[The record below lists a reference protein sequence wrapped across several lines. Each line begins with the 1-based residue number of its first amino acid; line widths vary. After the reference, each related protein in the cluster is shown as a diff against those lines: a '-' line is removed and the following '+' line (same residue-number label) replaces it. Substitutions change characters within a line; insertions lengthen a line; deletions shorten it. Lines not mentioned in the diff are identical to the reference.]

1 MAPPNQQQGAISLA
15 QVRANPKLHSEADE
29 QTQIRIEKG
38 IVEEQLREYFSGPRF
53 RIILDYDTP
62 TIGYQALDPVGKITR
77 DYTLPA
83 ANIALHRIEMT
94 DVQPASGSSAVQGGI
109 HSLHLYVH
117 AQEPCPYTV
126 ELLLS
131 YLKLVMRE
139 MDKERRLYK
148 QSAGWVLVYWGLKM
162 RVFAYARGS
171 LVNMRLE
178 DIRREIVVV
187 DSPEIAPMD

>member
-1 MAPPNQQQGAISLA
+1 MDPPNQQQGAISLA

-53 RIILDYDTP
+53 RIILDDDTP
-62 TIGYQALDPVGKITR
+62 TISYQDVDPVTKTPR

-94 DVQPASGSSAVQGGI
+94 DVQPASGPGAVQRGI

-117 AQEPCPYTV
+117 VEKPCPYTV
-126 ELLLS
+126 EPLLG
-131 YLKLVMRE
+131 YLKLVMKE

-148 QSAGWVLVYWGLKM
+148 QGAGWVLVYWGLKM
-162 RVFAYARGS
+162 LVFSYARGS
-171 LVNMRLE
+171 LVNMRPE
-178 DIRREIVVV
+178 DIQRETARV